1 MAASGRQEGELSRT
15 SGLFATGP
23 SSSSLTPRQT
33 SAWQKRQP
41 GSEGPDIWAVAG
53 GKGGV
58 GKSVVAANLALAV
71 AQSGLRCLLVDAD
84 LGGGNQHTLF
94 GERAP
99 GQALDAFVAGE
110 VSSLASVLTPSRHP
124 GLTLAF
130 TRCDTA
136 GAANPKHSQKQK
148 LIRSLRKAE
157 QFDLVVIDLGAGTSF
172 NTLDLFLSARV
183 HLVVTTPEPTA
194 VQNAYGFI
202 KCAAQRARTR
212 DESAPFVPRLLVNAA
227 HEHEADYVF
236 SALSSVASAFMQ
248 GREPGR
254 AGWVRNDPAMKQA
267 VLKGSPVLAHAKN
280 SPSAQDLLAIATSL
294 LDECFEPITR
304 VTDASSLARGMNEEL
319 RVGSRLFHIQTE
331 DLGESKSQIRTQV
344 FERGRVI
351 FSKEVAYGM
360 KLGDGRVLSRQQQV
374 EYQHRV
380 IAKALIDR
388 RVG

>member
-1 MAASGRQEGELSRT
+1 VRAGGKLDEEQNPISGVFAPGGNPSLAPRLS
-15 SGLFATGP
+15 GI
-23 SSSSLTPRQT
+23 
-33 SAWQKRQP
+33 WQKRQAN
-41 GSEGPDIWAVAG
+41 ERGPDIWAVAG

-58 GKSVVAANLALAV
+58 GKSVVAANLSLAV
-71 AQSGLRCLLVDAD
+71 AQYGLRCLLVDAD

-99 GQALDAFVAGE
+99 TQALDAFITGE
-110 VSSLASVLTPSRHP
+110 VSSLASVLKPSRYP

-130 TRCDTA
+130 TRCDAA

-148 LIRSLRKAE
+148 LIRNLQKAD
-157 QFDLVVIDLGAGTSF
+157 FDVVVLDLGAGTSF
-172 NTLDLFLSARV
+172 NTLDLFLAARV

-202 KCAAQRARTR
+202 KCAAQRNRER
-212 DESAPFVPRLLVNAA
+212 DEHTPFVPRMLVNSA

-236 SALSSVASAFMQ
+236 SALASVTSAFMQ

-254 AGWVRNDPAMKQA
+254 AGWVRSDPAMKQA
-267 VLKGSPVLAHAKN
+267 VLKGSPVLAHAKH
-280 SPSAQDLLAIATSL
+280 SASAQDLLAISTSL
-294 LDECFEPITR
+294 LDECFEPSAR
-304 VTDASSLARGMNEEL
+304 VSDASSLARGLNEEL
-319 RVGSRLFHIQTE
+319 RVGTRLLHIQTE
-331 DLGESKSQIRTQV
+331 DLGELKAQIRTQV
-344 FERGRVI
+344 FESGRVI
-351 FSKEVAYGM
+351 FSKELAYGM
-360 KLGDGRVLSRQQQV
+360 KLADGRILVRQQQV